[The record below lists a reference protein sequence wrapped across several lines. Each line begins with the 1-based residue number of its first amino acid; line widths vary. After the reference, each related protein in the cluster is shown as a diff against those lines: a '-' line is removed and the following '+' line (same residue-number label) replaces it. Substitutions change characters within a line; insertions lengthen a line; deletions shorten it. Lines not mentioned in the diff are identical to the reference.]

1 VSPRAQRSAPF
12 HRQISDW
19 FSERIAE
26 GAPGFLPGDK
36 LPPIREVAR
45 TWDVGFQAAQHA
57 YGLLAS
63 AKLVESRGK
72 LGTFVLAPRNVLGPE
87 QRLRSTRFPAA
98 ERIEVQAAEL
108 IPAPDYIR
116 PILGLPGAVSH
127 VIRRQWRTFDST
139 GPFMLTVSW
148 TSPRYS
154 GDVPELLVPEPLP
167 DPRGAAYLIA
177 ERAGLVLADG
187 VSSREAR
194 RVLDDGREAPAL
206 ELELAD
212 FILAE
217 TYTWD
222 VVEPAGTVEYVEFIV
237 RPNRVIVTSLAP

>member
-1 VSPRAQRSAPF
+1 MSPRAQRSAPL

-36 LPPIREVAR
+36 LPPIREVAQ
-45 TWDVGFQAAQHA
+45 TWDVAQNVAQRA
-57 YGLLAS
+57 YELLAS
-63 AKLVESRGK
+63 AKVVESRGK
-72 LGTFVLAPRNVLGPE
+72 LGTFVSPPRNVLSPE

-98 ERIEVQAAEL
+98 ERIEVTAAEL
-108 IPAPDYIR
+108 IDAPAYVR
-116 PILGLPGAVSH
+116 PILGLAPVVSH
-127 VIRRQWRTFDST
+127 VIRREWRTFDST

-148 TSPRYS
+148 TSPAYT

-177 ERAGLVLADG
+177 ERAHLELAEG
-187 VSSREAR
+187 ESSREAR

-206 ELELAD
+206 ELELDD

-222 VVEPAGTVEYVEFIV
+222 VAGEGGTVEYVEFIV
-237 RPNRVIVTSLAP
+237 KANRVIVTSLAP